1 MRVVRREVSL
11 EGGSSGAFVIHR
23 LSSVV
28 SFTNTY
34 LCMRICKGR
43 EKEKERGEGG
53 KDENKYLK
61 TVFSETLVAMQ

>member
-43 EKEKERGEGG
+43 EKEGGEGG
-53 KDENKYLK
+53 EDENKYFK